1 LGGAL
6 RLGGAVL
13 ACGEDDDGGGET
25 SSTGSTGAEA
35 GTAGLPLETWLASD
49 LGTCEDA
56 PTGEPLRIG
65 YAADLSELGGFADGP
80 GSEAAE
86 FMAELINC
94 SGGVEGTPV
103 EIVVQDIQGDP
114 EVTQRAAQDLLDAG
128 VHAIIGP
135 PFADFGL
142 PLLQVVGGQV
152 PVLFAASTE
161 PTLPNVEQLS
171 FLVTFDDT
179 TQATQAAEFALREG
193 LRTAVT
199 FSSPG
204 PYFGYNPEVFTKV
217 FEEGGGEVLA
227 DYTFSLEDTDFST
240 QVNDLANLPET
251 PDALYT
257 AMITPQ
263 LGPLLGQIDG
273 AGIDLQLIG
282 ADSFDA
288 TVVWDLG
295 DLAEGAY
302 YTTHAFPEEGSP
314 MEAFLDAF
322 ETAKEPLQTVSFE
335 PSPRRRG
342 LVADAFV
349 RAATAPSRHDRETPL
364 GRGGRG
370 DHGTVTYAGTNG
382 SRSALYIQQVMG
394 GEPTLARRSSPEA
407 SSRRWRSMVSRRPT
421 GPSSRC
427 GTSRSTSTGARSSG

>member
-1 LGGAL
+1 MARFRWVAL
-6 RLGGAVL
+6 PLAAVL
-13 ACGEDDDGGGET
+13 LLAACGGDDEGGGET
-25 SSTGSTGAEA
+25 SATGTTGAEA
-35 GTAGLPLETWLASD
+35 GSADLPLEAWLGAD
-49 LGTCEDA
+49 LGACEEA

-80 GSEAAE
+80 GSEAAR
-86 FMAELINC
+86 FMADLINC
-94 SGGVEGTPV
+94 AGGVDGTPV

-161 PTLPNVEQLS
+161 PTLPNTEELS

-179 TQATQAAEFALREG
+179 TQATQAAEFALRQG
-193 LRTAVT
+193 FRTAVT

-217 FEEGGGEVLA
+217 FEEGGGEILA

-251 PDALYT
+251 PEVLYT

-295 DLAEGAY
+295 DVAEGAY

-314 MEAFLDAF
+314 MATFLDAY
-322 ETAKEPLQTVSFE
+322 ETARGEPLQTVSF
-335 PSPRRRG
+335 G
-342 LVADAFV
+342 ALAADAVVLAADAFV
-349 RAATAPSRHDRETPL
+349 RSGKSTDPVTIGETL
-364 GRGGRG
+364 ASAQGVQVIT
-370 DHGTVTYAGTNG
+370 GTVTYAGTNG
-382 SRSALYIQQVMG
+382 VPIKPLYIQQVVG
-394 GEPTLARRSSPEA
+394 GEPTLAEKIEP
-407 SSRRWRSMVSRRPT
+407 
-421 GPSSRC
+421 
-427 GTSRSTSTGARSSG
+427 

>member
-1 LGGAL
+1 MARSRWVAL
-6 RLGGAVL
+6 VL
-13 ACGEDDDGGGET
+13 VSVVLFSACGEDDDGGGET

-56 PTGEPLRIG
+56 PTREPLRIG

-94 SGGVEGTPV
+94 SGGIEGTPV

-314 MEAFLDAF
+314 MAAFLDAF
-322 ETAKEPLQTVSFE
+322 ERAKGEPLQTVSF
-335 PSPRRRG
+335 G
-342 LVADAFV
+342 ALAADAVVLVADAFV
-349 RAATAPSRHDRETPL
+349 RSGNSTDPVTIGETL
-364 GRGGRG
+364 SSAEGVEVIT
-370 DHGTVTYAGTNG
+370 GTVTYAGTNG
-382 SRSALYIQQVMG
+382 VPIKPLYIQQVMG
-394 GEPTLARRSSPEA
+394 GEPTLAEKIEP
-407 SSRRWRSMVSRRPT
+407 
-421 GPSSRC
+421 
-427 GTSRSTSTGARSSG
+427 

>member
-1 LGGAL
+1 MVRFRWVAL
-6 RLGGAVL
+6 VL
-13 ACGEDDDGGGET
+13 AAVVLLASCGGDEEGDGEASTTGPT
-25 SSTGSTGAEA
+25 SAEA
-35 GTAGLPLETWLASD
+35 GNAGLPLEAWLGAD
-49 LGTCEDA
+49 LGACEDA

-80 GSEAAE
+80 GSDAAR

-128 VHAIIGP
+128 VQAIIGP

-142 PLLQVVGGQV
+142 PLLQVVGGKV

-161 PTLPNVEQLS
+161 PTLPNVEELS
-171 FLVTFDDT
+171 YLVTFDDT

-193 LRTAVT
+193 FQTAVT

-204 PYFGYNPEVFTKV
+204 PYFGYNPEVFTEV
-217 FEEGGGEVLA
+217 FEKGGGEVLA

-240 QVNDLANLPET
+240 QVNDLASLPET
-251 PDALYT
+251 PDVLYT

-295 DLAEGAY
+295 DVAEGAY
-302 YTTHAFPEEGSP
+302 YTTHAFPEEGSS
-314 MEAFLDAF
+314 METFLDAY
-322 ETAKEPLQTVSFE
+322 ETAKGEPLQTVSF
-335 PSPRRRG
+335 G
-342 LVADAFV
+342 ALAADAVVLVADAFV
-349 RAATAPSRHDRETPL
+349 RSGESTDPVTIGETLASAEGVPVIT
-364 GRGGRG
+364 
-370 DHGTVTYAGTNG
+370 GTVTYAGTNG
-382 SRSALYIQQVMG
+382 VPIKPLYIQQVVG
-394 GEPTLARRSSPEA
+394 GEPTLAEKIEP
-407 SSRRWRSMVSRRPT
+407 
-421 GPSSRC
+421 
-427 GTSRSTSTGARSSG
+427 